1 MEVFL
6 NPWLVLS
13 VANDG
18 RGNCV
23 AGFVNDME
31 DFSNPITEDFYLQSH
46 GAIQGSES
54 FAFELELAVTHFN
67 QLLDRVTTL

>member
-1 MEVFL
+1 M
-6 NPWLVLS
+6 
-13 VANDG
+13 
-18 RGNCV
+18 CV

-31 DFSNPITEDFYLQSH
+31 DFSNSITEDFYLQSH

-54 FAFELELAVTHFN
+54 FSLPFAFELELAVTHFN